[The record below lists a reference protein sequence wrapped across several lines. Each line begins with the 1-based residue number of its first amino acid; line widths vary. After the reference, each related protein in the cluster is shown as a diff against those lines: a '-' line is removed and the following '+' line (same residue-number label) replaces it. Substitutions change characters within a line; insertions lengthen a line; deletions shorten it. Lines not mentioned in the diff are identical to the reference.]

1 MTLWLLRAKHTSE
14 KTKHKHN
21 VETEAAAKAEALA
34 SRVHGE
40 NGDRLNRKPQ
50 PTEYAY
56 ACPDTRRELYLMQHF

>member
-1 MTLWLLRAKHTSE
+1 MHTFKLFWNDILAAQG
-14 KTKHKHN
+14 KTNIRTTHKNN

-50 PTEYAY
+50 PTE
-56 ACPDTRRELYLMQHF
+56 